1 MLFGSKQSSPQEPQ
15 GNEEAQTV
23 SGAVIFDAN
32 ASNFEDLVMRAS
44 MEKPLIVD
52 FWAPWCGPCKQLMPL
67 LESEVNAAG
76 GEVLLAKVN
85 LDENPEL
92 AQALRVQSVPAVFAF
107 LGGRPVDAFQ
117 GMVPQS
123 QIKAFIDKLVQAAR
137 AAKPGAIDADEFL
150 GMAGEALA
158 AGDLTTANSLYVQ
171 ILQQDD
177 KNAKA
182 YAGLI
187 RVFIGAGQIEQAESL
202 IANATDEIAKDSN
215 FQEAKTALEF
225 AKNAPA
231 AGELE
236 NLVKA
241 AENAPEDHQAK
252 VDLAEA
258 QFASGFK
265 EDAIDT
271 LIASIKVDREWN
283 ESLART
289 TLLKFFEAM
298 GHTDPLTIQGR
309 KKLSSIL
316 FS

>member
-1 MLFGSKQSSPQEPQ
+1 MLFGSKQQSSQTPQ
-15 GNEEAQTV
+15 GNEEAQPV
-23 SGAVIFDAN
+23 SGVVIFDAN

-44 MEKPLIVD
+44 MEKPVIVD

-123 QIKAFIDKLVQAAR
+123 QVKVFIDKLVQAAR
-137 AAKPGAIDADEFL
+137 AVKPGAIDADEFL

-158 AGDLTTANSLYVQ
+158 AGDFTTANSLYVQ

-177 KNAKA
+177 KNTKA

-236 NLVKA
+236 NRIKA
-241 AENAPEDHQAK
+241 VESAPEDHQAK
-252 VDLAEA
+252 VNLAEA

-265 EDAIDT
+265 EEAIET

-283 ESLART
+283 DSLART

-298 GHTDPLTIQGR
+298 GHADPLTIQGR